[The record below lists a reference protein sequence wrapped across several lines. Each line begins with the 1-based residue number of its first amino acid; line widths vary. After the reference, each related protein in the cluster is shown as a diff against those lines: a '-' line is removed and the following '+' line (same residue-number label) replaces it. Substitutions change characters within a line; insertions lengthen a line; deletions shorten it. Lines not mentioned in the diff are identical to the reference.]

1 MRGMLIKRFGS
12 LILVLTVLTAG
23 AVTEFFAQN
32 APTGF
37 GQDAPA
43 GGPGYYGPAGGP
55 TGGQGYAPANGPSG
69 AYKEG
74 VAAGPWY
81 LFPSIF
87 VGGVYDS
94 NISQAAQGTPVES
107 GWGVR
112 AVPRLTGFYDG
123 GIHKTTVYGVFDGEY
138 FPDSNVGASTLAA
151 SVGFGH
157 VYEAM
162 RDLIFNFYG
171 NYTRERDVFNSA
183 LNFNNG
189 AIGPSGAPP
198 ANIPLIINP
207 FGNTPSV
214 NPIPFN
220 QFTLGSGVTKTFG
233 PGFASVTATG
243 YYIAYD
249 QQPDNIP
256 QPFQTSL
263 NGADVWVTGRLG
275 YHVIPA
281 LYVFAEGDGIFQRFQ
296 NSVFDTNGFRV
307 LGGLGSDDPNSLF
320 RGEVYGGYQAQQLVS
335 ANEVALSL
343 PAGLVVPPEN
353 TNSPVFGGRIYY
365 YPTPYWTFVAAVDE
379 TLGVSTF
386 LSPSVPAGA
395 PSLVTTAIL
404 QTTYFISRDWS
415 VGVRGGYT
423 RAQFYGIDEL
433 QNGWLGG
440 ASFNY
445 AIWRN
450 LLLTLDYQYT
460 TVQSNVAFSD
470 FVANQ
475 FTAGVTYKY

>member
-1 MRGMLIKRFGS
+1 MLIKWFGAFVVAS
-12 LILVLTVLTAG
+12 TVLTVG
-23 AVTEFFAQN
+23 AVTHSFAQN
-32 APTGF
+32 APSNFPGPTG
-37 GQDAPA
+37 GPVYAPT
-43 GGPGYYGPAGGP
+43 GGPGYAPAGS
-55 TGGQGYAPANGPSG
+55 PSD
-69 AYKEG
+69 AYREG

-94 NISQAAQGTPVES
+94 NISQSAQGTPVES

-112 AVPRLTGFYDG
+112 TVPRLTATYDG
-123 GIHKTTVYGVFDGEY
+123 GIHQTTFYGVFDGEY
-138 FPDSNVGASTLAA
+138 FPNTNVGASTLAA
-151 SVGFGH
+151 TAGFSH
-157 VYEAM
+157 RYEM
-162 RDLIFNFYG
+162 WRDLIFSFYG
-171 NYTRERDVFNSA
+171 NYTREKDIFNSA

-189 AIGPSGAPP
+189 AIGAPGTPSS
-198 ANIPLIINP
+198 NIPLIINP
-207 FGNTPSV
+207 FGNTPGV

-233 PGFASVTATG
+233 PGFAAVTATG

-249 QQPDNIP
+249 QTQESVPP
-256 QPFQTSL
+256 PFQTSL
-263 NGADVWVTGRLG
+263 NGANVWVTGRVG

-307 LGGLGSDDPNSLF
+307 IGGVGSDDPNSLF
-320 RGEVYGGYQAQQLVS
+320 RGEAYGGYAAQQ
-335 ANEVALSL
+335 EVNAGGAASGL
-343 PAGLVVPPEN
+343 PPGLGIPPEN
-353 TNSPVFGGRIYY
+353 INSPVFGGRLAY
-365 YPTPYWTFVAAVDE
+365 YPTPYWTVVAQVDE
-379 TLGVSTF
+379 TLGVTTF

-404 QTTYFISRDWS
+404 QTTYSISRDWS
-415 VGVRGGYT
+415 AGVRGGYT
-423 RAQFYGIDEL
+423 RAQFFGIDEL

-460 TVQSNVAFSD
+460 TLHSNVAFGD
-470 FVANQ
+470 FVNNQ